1 MISEKMIALGEQRS
15 KIREIA
21 EYGWQR
27 KALLGAENVFDFS
40 LGNPSIPAPPS
51 VTASIARLLQEKDAC
66 ALHGYTSSAGDAKV
80 RQTIADSIHRRFSFP
95 AKAEYIYMTCGAAAS
110 LTIAFHA
117 LLNPSDEV
125 VVLAPFFPEYRVFV
139 EKAGGV
145 LVEAPCVAPSFQPDL
160 EALARCVTAKTKAVL
175 INSPNNPTGAV
186 YSEECL
192 RSLAEILKEKEKEF
206 GTEIYLVADEP
217 YRELYYGKEGVPYLP
232 CLYDR
237 CLVAYSYSKSLSLPG
252 ERIGYLMVSPDMPRA
267 DKVFAAVC
275 GAGRSLGFVC
285 APSLWQYV
293 IGENCEKT
301 SEILLYQKNR
311 DRLYQALVA
320 MGYEVTPPDGAFYL
334 FVKSPDVSA
343 EAFCEKA
350 KKYEI
355 LLVPSDSFGVKG
367 YVRIAYCTSPETIER
382 ALPAFEQLMREYR

>member
-1 MISEKMIALGEQRS
+1 MINETMISLGEMRS

-21 EYGWQR
+21 EYGWKR
-27 KALLGAENVFDFS
+27 KAQIGAENVFDFS
-40 LGNPSIPAPPS
+40 LGNPSIPTPDS
-51 VTASIARLLQEKDAC
+51 VTASIRRQLEKDPC
-66 ALHGYTSSAGDAKV
+66 ALHGYTSSAGDGAVRKAIAK
-80 RQTIADSIHRRFSFP
+80 SLEKRFSFP
-95 AKAEYIYMTCGAAAS
+95 ADPTYIYMTCGAAAS

-117 LLNPSDEV
+117 LLNPGAEV
-125 VVLAPFFPEYRVFV
+125 VVLTPYFPEYRVFI

-145 LVEAPCVAPSFQPDL
+145 LVESPCAAPAFQPDL
-160 EALARCVTAKTKAVL
+160 AAFEKHITAKTKAVL

-192 RSLAEILKEKEKEF
+192 KNMAEIIKEKEAAF
-206 GTEIYLVADEP
+206 HTEIYLIADEP
-217 YRELYYGKEGVPYLP
+217 YRELYYKDGAVPYLP
-232 CLYDR
+232 CLFDR

-252 ERIGYLMVSPDMPRA
+252 ERIGYLMVSPACPEA
-267 DKVFAAVC
+267 GKVFAAVC

-293 IGENCEKT
+293 IGENCDKT
-301 SEILLYQKNR
+301 ADIARYRRNR
-311 DRLYQALVA
+311 DRLYQALVD

-334 FVKSPDVSA
+334 FVKSPEKDA

-350 KKYEI
+350 KHHEI

-382 ALPAFEQLMREYR
+382 SLPAFRKLMEEYR